1 MVVVEDAVWNSYI
14 TSQFRHCNFRYYDQ
28 LAFIYAKD

>member
-1 MVVVEDAVWNSYI
+1 MLTGKDNSDFE